1 MTKYKTIIL
10 LLICCVANIT
20 VDAQTKKEPEIYSNF
35 EKNYN
40 ELLQSYYMK
49 QNEKTLNQRFNRQ
62 GDNLSNEYRAANVS
76 DSVYARRLRSLPSA
90 VNLVYNDKVRSN
102 IVYYI
107 DRIGDRVGVML
118 GLSKYYFPIFENIL
132 DSYGIPSEL
141 KYLVVIESAFNPRAV
156 SWTGAAGL
164 WQFMY
169 ATGRVYDLRV
179 NSVVDDRRDPIK
191 ETIAAAK
198 YLKDLY
204 KIYNDWSLVLAA
216 YNCGPGNVN
225 KAIKRSGKT
234 DFWSIYNYLP
244 NETRNYV
251 PSYIAATYVMNFY
264 KEHNIS
270 PINLSRPLDLVT
282 DTVIVKKDIYF
293 SQIEAVMGIS
303 VEELRDLNPQ
313 YKMDM
318 IPGTQDRYSLKL
330 PLKYINEFIEKED
343 SIASYHKEEF
353 KNEEQDRDQSVK
365 QTEVCY
371 VNKTIYHKVQRND
384 TWYSIANR
392 YGVSQQDLRSWNKKI
407 KKKRLQ
413 RGTLLAVKTRVAVEK
428 EKIIKTNT
436 EKQTPFEETIV
447 SADNTDNQEESTPIV
462 TYPKR
467 NRTTL
472 TTKTKNTNKQER
484 KEDKKSRKNKK
495 DRDDNDNRSSKK
507 NKNKETHSIK
517 SGETIS
523 QIAKK
528 YGISEE
534 DLLKAN
540 KLDKSSAKS
549 IRPGQ
554 KIVISKDSKDSK
566 NSKSNK
572 NKKSS
577 KSKSKRRR

>member
-234 DFWSIYNYLP
+234 DFWRIYNYLP

-353 KNEEQDRDQSVK
+353 KNEEQDSDQSVK

-371 VNKTIYHKVQRND
+371 VNKTIYHKVQCND

-447 SADNTDNQEESTPIV
+447 SADNNDNQEESTPIV

-467 NRTTL
+467 DRTTL